1 MFISKS
7 SIFFPAAVLSISVA
21 GCNVLEKGVVEDT
34 PQNRVENRGFGG
46 PFDKS
51 NDSITGENGF
61 LSNVFGGGNGSA
73 SGSVLPVNKYLWRAS
88 LDTLSFLP
96 LASTDPFSGVIATE
110 WGASPESQNERVR
123 VTARVDGKELTARAL
138 DVAVFRETLTPAGA
152 WVTASV
158 NPATA
163 QQVKDN
169 ILQRARELRINDID
183 GPKI

>member
-1 MFISKS
+1 MAKTFLMI
-7 SIFFPAAVLSISVA
+7 
-21 GCNVLEKGVVEDT
+21 GVVGCSTLDNGVVSDIPE
-34 PQNRVENRGFGG
+34 NKVETRGFGG
-46 PFDKS
+46 PFETSD
-51 NDSITGENGF
+51 DTITGENGL
-61 LSNVFGGGNGSA
+61 LSNLFGDGDGSSGSA
-73 SGSVLPVNKYLWRAS
+73 LPVNKYLWRAS

-96 LASTDPFSGVIATE
+96 LASTDPFSGVITTE

-163 QQVKDN
+163 QQVKNN